1 MRPALVTICVVKYL
15 KILHNEALMSPFF
28 NLARKTTLNSEL
40 IYKYNQP
47 APRYT
52 SYPTALKFRVV
63 DDIES
68 GKAMYMVGED
78 TGPFSLYFHLPFCKS
93 LCWFCGCTKVISTDE
108 TLADKYINY
117 LEKEIALVRP
127 RIRSDRK
134 VIQLHFG
141 GGSPNFLTPRQI
153 DRLSDLIH
161 FNFNFEENAEMS
173 VELDPRTLT
182 EDKVKAFQRMGI
194 NRASI
199 GVQDVN
205 AKVQKAVHRIQ
216 PSAMNYETIQWLQ
229 DAEINELNV
238 DLIYGLPYQT
248 PKTFAKTL
256 DEAIA
261 YDPDRFALFS
271 YAHVPWSVPA
281 QKILER
287 SPLPSPDEK
296 IEMLMLAMDKFKE
309 AGYRHIGMDHFTKPN
324 DPLAL
329 AQEAK
334 TLQRNFQGYS
344 LHNNTQICSFGI
356 SAISQSSRNYRQNVK
371 DLDSYYEMLDVGHF
385 PIERG
390 YVLTEEDTI
399 RRHVIMRLMCNMEL
413 DFLALGAELDI
424 DFSAYFREELR
435 QLRLLEDDGLI
446 DLSET
451 ELKVTPIGRLLI
463 RNIAVVF
470 DAYFGKNNSSYS
482 RAV

>member
-1 MRPALVTICVVKYL
+1 
-15 KILHNEALMSPFF
+15 MSSFF
-28 NLARKTTLNSEL
+28 NIARKTSINSEL
-40 IYKYNQP
+40 IHKYNQP
-47 APRYT
+47 TPRYT
-52 SYPTALKFRVV
+52 SYPTALKFCVV

-68 GKAMYMVGED
+68 GRAMYMDAED
-78 TGPFSLYFHLPFCKS
+78 DGPFSLYFHLPFCKS
-93 LCWFCGCTKVISTDE
+93 LCWFCGCTKIISTDE
-108 TLADKYINY
+108 SLADKYIDY
-117 LEKEIALVRP
+117 LGKEIALVRP
-127 RIRSDRK
+127 SIQAGRK
-134 VIQLHFG
+134 AIQLHFG
-141 GGSPNFLTPRQI
+141 GGSPNFLNSRQI

-161 FNFNFEENAEMS
+161 SNFEFEADAEMS

-182 EDKVKAFQRMGI
+182 EEKVRSFRQMGI

-216 PSAMNYETIQWLQ
+216 PTALNRETIRWLN
-229 DAEINELNV
+229 DAGIKELNV

-287 SPLPSPDEK
+287 SPLPSPDDK
-296 IEMLMLAMDKFKE
+296 IEMLMLAMEKFKE
-309 AGYRHIGMDHFTKPN
+309 AGYCHIGMDHFTKPT
-324 DPLAL
+324 DPLAV
-329 AQEAK
+329 AQESK

-356 SAISQSSRNYRQNVK
+356 SAISQTRRNYRQNVK
-371 DLDSYYEMLDVGHF
+371 DLEKYYQTLDEGNF

-399 RRHVIMRLMCNMEL
+399 RRHVIMHLMCDMEL
-413 DFLALGAELDI
+413 DFDELGKALNI
-424 DFSAYFREELR
+424 DFTNYFRKELS
-435 QLRLLEDDGLI
+435 QLRVLENDGLI
-446 DLSET
+446 RLSKSHLT
-451 ELKVTPIGRLLI
+451 VTPIGRLLI

-470 DAYFGKNNSSYS
+470 DVYSGKNRSSYS

>member
-1 MRPALVTICVVKYL
+1 MRPALVSICVVNKSELY
-15 KILHNEALMSPFF
+15 HNRCPMSPLF
-28 NLARKTTLNSEL
+28 NIARKTSLNSEL
-40 IYKYNQP
+40 IHKYNQP

-52 SYPTALKFRVV
+52 SYPTALKFCVV

-68 GKAMYMVGED
+68 GKAMYMDAED
-78 TGPFSLYFHLPFCKS
+78 EGPFSLYFHLPFCRS
-93 LCWFCGCTKVISTDE
+93 LCWFCGCTKIISTDE
-108 TLADKYINY
+108 SLADKYIDY
-117 LEKEIALVRP
+117 LEKEVALVRP
-127 RIRSDRK
+127 SIQADRK
-134 VIQLHFG
+134 AIQLHFG
-141 GGSPNFLTPRQI
+141 GGSPNFLTPKQI
-153 DRLSDLIH
+153 ERLSDLIH
-161 FNFNFEENAEMS
+161 SNFEFEADAEMS

-182 EDKVKAFQRMGI
+182 EEKVKSFQRMGI

-216 PSAMNYETIQWLQ
+216 PTTMNYETIRWLN
-229 DAEINELNV
+229 DAGIKELNV

-256 DEAIA
+256 DEVIA

-281 QKILER
+281 QKILEK

-296 IEMLMLAMDKFKE
+296 IEMLMLAMDKFKT
-309 AGYRHIGMDHFTKPN
+309 AVYRHIGMDHFTKPT
-324 DPLAL
+324 DPLAI
-329 AQEAK
+329 AQESK

-356 SAISQSSRNYRQNVK
+356 SAISQSRRNYRQNVK
-371 DLDSYYEMLDVGHF
+371 DLEKYYRALDEGNF

-399 RRHVIMRLMCNMEL
+399 RRQVIMRLMCDMEL
-413 DFLALGAELDI
+413 DFSELGEEIHI
-424 DFSAYFREELR
+424 DFRSHFRDELR
-435 QLRLLEDDGLI
+435 QLKLLEEDGLI
-446 DLSET
+446 TLNEKR
-451 ELKVTPIGRLLI
+451 LQVTPIGRLLI

-470 DAYFGKNNSSYS
+470 DAYFGKNKSGYS